1 MKSAIFTA
9 LFLICAF
16 STVVPHV
23 GPIESH
29 APLTYKVH
37 LEDDPKTRWA
47 PIIRDFIDPLTRFL

>member
-1 MKSAIFTA
+1 MKSATLAA
-9 LFLICAF
+9 LLIVCAF
-16 STVVPHV
+16 TTVVPHV

-29 APLTYKVH
+29 APLTYKVN